1 MRINRRDKKLDAL
14 LGRTVEVTFIDDEK
28 ETGVLGWNE
37 HLEPLMLK
45 PQHYYLRLASG
56 SHLSFRKSY
65 VKSVKEKAN
74 GKN

>member
-14 LGRTVEVTFIDDEK
+14 LGRAVEITFIDDEK

-56 SHLSFRKSY
+56 SHLTFRKSY
-65 VKSVKEKAN
+65 VKSIKEI
-74 GKN
+74 

>member
-1 MRINRRDKKLDAL
+1 MITPTHSYNRRDKRLDAL
-14 LGRTVEVTFIDDEK
+14 LGRAVEITFTDGEK

-37 HLEPLMLK
+37 HLEPLMLV

-65 VKSVKEKAN
+65 VKSVKEI
-74 GKN
+74 